1 VFLGRHTPLLT
12 GLRCVEFLTP
22 GFSDTLQNVCCL
34 TKANFKAFYAG
45 KNSRGKKSPK
55 FSILKFWIFNGGCAN
70 QGYHYWIQLDTIFW
84 PIWFSNCL
92 KNLANFNFGTHI
104 IFIGHI
110 VFFES
115 NHWKDA
121 KFWGAGCSP
130 IWSSFRIYQV
140 FYCLILFQFVRFTK
154 FIEIRFLKSTLRKFQ
169 TSAKFQ
175 FDWHIYNFDV
185 FEDLEWKED
194 DKNIGSH
201 NWLSFLTR
209 CVCLLCWFEAKNA
222 PEKAFFEEKI
232 EILGQNWCF
241 FSWSSNFEV
250 WGLQPENHIL
260 KIWCKFLLF

>member
-110 VFFES
+110 VFFL
-115 NHWKDA
+115 N
-121 KFWGAGCSP
+121 
-130 IWSSFRIYQV
+130 RIIERMPNFGGQDVAQFGQV
-140 FYCLILFQFVRFTK
+140 FAF
-154 FIEIRFLKSTLRKFQ
+154 IRFF
-169 TSAKFQ
+169 
-175 FDWHIYNFDV
+175 IV
-185 FEDLEWKED
+185 
-194 DKNIGSH
+194 
-201 NWLSFLTR
+201 
-209 CVCLLCWFEAKNA
+209 
-222 PEKAFFEEKI
+222 
-232 EILGQNWCF
+232 
-241 FSWSSNFEV
+241 
-250 WGLQPENHIL
+250 
-260 KIWCKFLLF
+260 